1 MPAPAV
7 SVVLPVYNAARWL
20 PAALDSLLGQTF
32 RDFELLAVD
41 DGSTD
46 ESLDIL
52 HRVRDPR
59 VRVLAGPHRGVVA
72 AMRTA
77 LAEARAQIVARA
89 DADDVSRP
97 DRLERQVQFLGEHP
111 EVAVVG
117 AAVRR
122 LGRRLSNPPDTARIR
137 WAALYRNPFANPTV
151 AYRRS
156 AALAVGGYPDDH
168 VHVDDYPFLSRLIDR
183 FEAANLPDV
192 LVEMTVHPASISVV
206 HSRAAIAESDR
217 VRRANLR
224 RLVDGGAAVEP
235 LFFLL
240 AGGPRPGGLGAAD
253 VAPLLDRLRAA
264 FTSRYGEPAGGRR
277 AFDRWVARDLLERA
291 WLHARSAP
299 DIARAMIRFAG
310 RLAPALWADP
320 RTLKGIVRNLIP
332 NVARGKRLAP

>member
-46 ESLDIL
+46 ESPDIL
-52 HRVRDPR
+52 HRIRDPR

-77 LAEARAQIVARA
+77 LSAARAPVVARA

-97 DRLERQVQFLGEHP
+97 DRLERQVRFLGEHP

-192 LVEMTVHPASISVV
+192 LVEMTVHPASLSVV

-224 RLVDGGAAVEP
+224 RLVDDGAAVEA

-264 FTSRYGEPAGGRR
+264 FTARYGPPPGGRR

-320 RTLKGIVRNLIP
+320 RTLKGVVRHLLLGM
-332 NVARGKRLAP
+332 ATW